1 MIDPSWSLVLSII
14 HKIKEIKRSEDGR
27 LLYNLRALAMDYYSI
42 AYDQAK
48 IDI

>member
-1 MIDPSWSLVLSII
+1 MDPSWSLVLSII
-14 HKIKEIKRSEDGR
+14 HKFEDIKMSEDGR